1 MKRLLSLSSAFTC
14 LTLVAQTATGPLP
27 NPGFEEGEAH
37 WSLADHG
44 MSKVAPEAA
53 HSGRL
58 GLRVADDSM
67 RQYQTSWY
75 SGVAREY
82 PANVKAAWDVLIRR
96 DPLLGEQE
104 TGVRDALEDSD

>member
-1 MKRLLSLSSAFTC
+1 MKRLLLLSSAFTC

-58 GLRVADDSM
+58 GLRVADDSV
-67 RQYQTSWY
+67 RSGSSCRSAPVPAAPGKTSY
-75 SGVAREY
+75 TSDPPQFSVQAHPRPHARE
-82 PANVKAAWDVLIRR
+82 V
-96 DPLLGEQE
+96 
-104 TGVRDALEDSD
+104 